1 MLTRQTLF
9 AFFLAL
15 PVGAGVALALAGN
28 HDDQDAPKG
37 SDAFKRT
44 EVLSQE
50 LPKADFRKAS
60 MVTIDFAPGGE
71 APKHRHDVAVFGYVL
86 EGSVENHF
94 EGQKLKVY
102 KQGEAWYE
110 SPGTVHVVARN
121 ASKTERAKLLVFYLG
136 EEGKAPSTPIKGT
149 PEPGR

>member
-1 MLTRQTLF
+1 MLTRQTLLSF
-9 AFFLAL
+9 VLAL

-28 HDDQDAPKG
+28 RDDKDAPKG
-37 SDAFKRT
+37 SEPLKRT

-50 LPKADFRKAS
+50 LPKADFCKAS
-60 MVTIDFAPGGE
+60 LVTIDFAPGGE
-71 APKHRHDVAVFGYVL
+71 AVKHRHDVAVFGYVL
-86 EGSVENHF
+86 EGSVENQF

-110 SPGTVHVVARN
+110 PPGTVHVVARN

-136 EEGKAPSTPIKGT
+136 EEGKAPTTVIKET